1 VRWPVYARRWKDNE
15 KEKKKASVKLT
26 EILPYVCYIYIQKKK
41 ARARGKKCRT
51 NNVEKNGEMNSENKP

>member
-26 EILPYVCYIYIQKKK
+26 EILPYVCYIYIQKKRPEQG
-41 ARARGKKCRT
+41 ARSAEQITWKKTVR
-51 NNVEKNGEMNSENKP
+51 

>member
-51 NNVEKNGEMNSENKP
+51 NNV